1 MLEEL
6 VKLLQSRDLRGEN
19 GNWKEFLHVHD
30 KNAES
35 PSDPSRRSHE
45 DLVQFLTTFKKK
57 EDLQV
62 SELKKKHNVIVI
74 LATKVLFFLLLRF

>member
-19 GNWKEFLHVHD
+19 GNWKEFLHVDD